1 MQFSLEPLY
10 LAIPLLSLLRH
21 ISFFCS
27 ITILVTY
34 TQTLVIPL
42 FFVPSIDV
50 FLLFS
55 IEQLSLAIPPLS
67 PLRHIFPSLF
77 RYIRHRHTN
86 TWYYSIFPA
95 LIYLFCYFK
104 WHSSFNFS
112 RAPFLLFLHFL
123 SFDISL
129 SSLYG
134 CIRHRHTNTGYSSI
148 FRHLIY
154 PFLPQI
160 AVLIFFS
167 FTLSC
172 YSFTFPPS
180 TYLFPSFYRYI
191 RHRQTNTLAL
201 PLFSLRW
208 SIFVIPSIAVF
219 RFYSL
224 EPLYLA
230 IPPLS
235 FLRHISF
242 LRSIAIFATSIFPP
256 SMYFF
261 PSVHH
266 CSLLHVTEILAK
278 YLYFSLL
285 F

>member
-1 MQFSLEPLY
+1 M
-10 LAIPLLSLLRH
+10 
-21 ISFFCS
+21 C
-27 ITILVTY
+27 
-34 TQTLVIPL
+34 TQT
-42 FFVPSIDV
+42 F
-50 FLLFS
+50 
-55 IEQLSLAIPPLS
+55 AI
-67 PLRHIFPSLF
+67 
-77 RYIRHRHTN
+77 
-86 TWYYSIFPA
+86 
-95 LIYLFCYFK
+95 
-104 WHSSFNFS
+104 
-112 RAPFLLFLHFL
+112 
-123 SFDISL
+123 
-129 SSLYG
+129 
-134 CIRHRHTNTGYSSI
+134 
-148 FRHLIY
+148 
-154 PFLPQI
+154 
-160 AVLIFFS
+160 
-167 FTLSC
+167 
-172 YSFTFPPS
+172 
-180 TYLFPSFYRYI
+180 
-191 RHRQTNTLAL
+191 

-278 YLYFSLL
+278 QISLFFTPFLKLFSFLFFYLPFSKSFLQIHSILQIVYVPFLRISLLITTTFLFFETDSCYFSFLPPLVDLSQILFTSELSSRYSSYLSPLKCLFCSIYLCSLL